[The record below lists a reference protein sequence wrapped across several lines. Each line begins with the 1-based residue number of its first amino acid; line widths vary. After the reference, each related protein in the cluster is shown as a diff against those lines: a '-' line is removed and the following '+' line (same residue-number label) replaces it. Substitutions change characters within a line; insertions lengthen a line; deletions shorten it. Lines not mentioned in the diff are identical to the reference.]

1 MARVNSIKRHQFAD
15 YLDVSDTGTPEWAL
29 CGTGFTTL
37 DEEPG
42 AQSESV
48 KYVNDKA
55 ASSSVESYETTFPFE
70 SELIPDERAILAI
83 YKVGR
88 DHLLGSDAQFDY
100 LRVEL
105 WDPVPGQDNTFR
117 ARKFLVSAN
126 VDSISG
132 ENKIAVS
139 GNLNAVGDPVDGT
152 FNTVDKVFTPTDG
165 SQGAADPGREAVVGQ
180 GVVGKAIL

>member
-1 MARVNSIKRHQFAD
+1 MGKVNSVKRHQFAD
-15 YLDVSDTGTPEWAL
+15 YLNVSNAETPEWAL

-100 LRVEL
+100 VRVEL
-105 WDPVPGQDNTFR
+105 WDPVDGQENTFQ

-139 GNLNAVGDPVDGT
+139 GNLNAVGDPVGGT
-152 FNTVDKVFTPTDG
+152 FNTVTKTFTKAG
-165 SQGAADPGREAVVGQ
+165 EAPGE
-180 GVVGKAIL
+180 

>member
-1 MARVNSIKRHQFAD
+1 MGKINIVKRHQFAD
-15 YLDVSDTGTPEWAL
+15 YLNVSKTETPGWAL

-48 KYVNDKA
+48 KYVNDSS

-70 SELIPDERAILAI
+70 SELIPDERAIIAL

-88 DHLLGSDAQFDY
+88 DHLLGGDAQFEY
-100 LRVEL
+100 IRVEL
-105 WDPVPGQDNTFR
+105 WDQVEGQENTFR

-126 VDSISG
+126 IDSISG
-132 ENKIAVS
+132 ENKISVS
-139 GNLNAVGDPVDGT
+139 GNLNAVGDPIDGT
-152 FNTVDKVFTPTDG
+152 FNTVDKVFTETGDSLG
-165 SQGAADPGREAVVGQ
+165 SEPVVGR
-180 GVVGKAIL
+180 GIVGKAVL

>member
-1 MARVNSIKRHQFAD
+1 MKKRNVVKRHQFAD
-15 YLDVSDTGTPEWAL
+15 YLDVSETEAPEWAL
-29 CGTGFTTL
+29 MGTGFTTL

-48 KYVNDKA
+48 KYVNDVA

-70 SELIPDERAILAI
+70 SELIPDERAIRAL

-88 DHLLGSDAQFDY
+88 NHLTGGEAEFEY
-100 LRVEL
+100 VRVEL
-105 WDPVPGQDNTFR
+105 WDAVEGEKNTFK

-132 ENKIAVS
+132 ENKVALS
-139 GNLNAVGDPVDGT
+139 GNLNAVGDPVNGT
-152 FNTVDKVFTPTDG
+152 FNT
-165 SQGAADPGREAVVGQ
+165 EALEFAEL
-180 GVVGKAIL
+180 GKQ